1 MKEIQLAQGK
11 FALVDDEDFELVL
24 LLIAIGASL
33 LLGYRNKAKIKK
45 WFDEAIGS
53 FK

>member
-1 MKEIQLAQGK
+1 MSADEEVTETKE
-11 FALVDDEDFELVL
+11 EDFEMVL
-24 LLIAIGASL
+24 LLIAIAASL

-45 WFDEAIGS
+45 WIENVVGN

>member
-1 MKEIQLAQGK
+1 MTDDEVTETQKE
-11 FALVDDEDFELVL
+11 EDFEMVL
-24 LLIAIGASL
+24 LLIAIAASL

-45 WFDEAIGS
+45 WIDDVVGN

>member
-1 MKEIQLAQGK
+1 MTEEERTTESQ
-11 FALVDDEDFELVL
+11 DEDFELVL

-33 LLGYRNKAKIKK
+33 LLGYRNKAKIRK
-45 WFDEAIGS
+45 WIDDAIGT